1 MEISKLACP
10 NCGSENTVS
19 VPLMY
24 KRGHA
29 TGTATHKEIVG
40 YDVETTTTTYSDG
53 SKKTE
58 ETGRHAVYGD
68 VTRPTYTVTDLA
80 REIAPPPE
88 PKIKQLEHDTMTV
101 GCVSFGCL
109 LPILSLVISLVAY
122 KFSKLSGLENAL
134 TYIAAALVI
143 WKLWNDRRTTNK
155 KNRTQKEEYDQAMEE
170 YTRSSSACAVVIS
183 LSHSLLPKKTSDCMR
198 HLPVSYSRSFSSLQI
213 PYISQIPILRR

>member
-1 MEISKLACP
+1 MEISNLACP

-88 PKIKQLEHDTMTV
+88 PKLKQLEHDTMTV

-170 YTRSSSACAVVIS
+170 YTRRLAEWEKLFI
-183 LSHSLLPKKTSDCMR
+183 CMR
-198 HLPVSYSRSFSSLQI
+198 CGHIFRP
-213 PYISQIPILRR
+213 

>member
-1 MEISKLACP
+1 MVISNLACP

-19 VPLMY
+19 IPLMY

-88 PKIKQLEHDTMTV
+88 PKLKQLEHDTMTV

-109 LPILSLVISLVAY
+109 LPILSLIISLVAY
-122 KFSKLSGLENAL
+122 KFSKLSGLENTL

-155 KNRTQKEEYDQAMEE
+155 KNRARKEEYDQAMEE
-170 YTRSSSACAVVIS
+170 YTRRLA
-183 LSHSLLPKKTSDCMR
+183 DW
-198 HLPVSYSRSFSSLQI
+198 
-213 PYISQIPILRR
+213 